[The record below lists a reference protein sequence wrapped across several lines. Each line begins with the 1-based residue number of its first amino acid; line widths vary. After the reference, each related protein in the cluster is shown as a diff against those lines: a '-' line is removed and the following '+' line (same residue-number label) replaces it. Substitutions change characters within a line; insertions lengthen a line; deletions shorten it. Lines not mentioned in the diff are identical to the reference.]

1 LPPRIVKEEDF
12 ERLAKVAELYYLED
26 LNQRRI
32 AEIMDVSP
40 QKVYRMLK
48 RAKELGIVEIRIR
61 RSGEIDTELSQSLT
75 ECFDLHNAL
84 VVRTYSG
91 TPEGVIKAVAQSA
104 ASFLKDH
111 LFSYTSVGVAYGR
124 TLHEVLGYL
133 PRLDLHGIRVVQMMG
148 GYGGRR
154 WKTVAIEL
162 VKEFAN
168 RLGGE
173 PVYLFAPAFAKS
185 PETRDAF
192 LSEKEVQEVLRMAQ
206 EVDVALVGIGGM
218 RRETSLLIETGNFEE
233 EEIEELVEKG
243 AVGAICGTFFNIEGR
258 VIRSDLDR
266 KRIAVDVRCIR
277 DRGSQVIGIAG
288 GMEKKEAIL
297 GALRGR
303 WLTGLVTDAQV
314 GKWLLEVAAGD
325 RA

>member
-1 LPPRIVKEEDF
+1 MFLSPRVAREEDF

-26 LNQRRI
+26 LNQKKI
-32 AEIMDVSP
+32 AELLGVSP

-48 RAKELGIVEIRIR
+48 KARETGIVEIRIR
-61 RSGEIDTELSQSLT
+61 RSGEVDAELSQSIT
-75 ECFDLHNAL
+75 ERFGLLNAV

-91 TPEGVIKAVAQSA
+91 TPEGVIKAVAQAA

-111 LFSYTSVGVAYGR
+111 LVSYTSIGVAYGR
-124 TLHEVLGYL
+124 TLHAVLEYL
-133 PRLDLHGIRVVQMMG
+133 PKLDLHGVRIVQMMG

-192 LSEKEVQEVLRMAQ
+192 LSEQEVQEVLRMAE

-233 EEIEELVEKG
+233 EEIENLIRRG
-243 AVGAICGTFFNIEGR
+243 AVGAICGTFFDIRGEVIE
-258 VIRSDLDR
+258 SDLDQ
-266 KRIAVDVRCIR
+266 KRIAANVKRIR
-277 DRGSQVIGIAG
+277 ERGSRVIGIAG
-288 GMEKKEAIL
+288 SMEKREAIL
-297 GALRGR
+297 GALQGK
-303 WLTGLVTDAQV
+303 WLTDLITDAQV
-314 GKWLLEVAAGD
+314 GKWLLGVLD
-325 RA
+325 R

>member
-1 LPPRIVKEEDF
+1 MSPRVAREEDF

-26 LNQRRI
+26 LNQRKI
-32 AEIMDVSP
+32 AELLGVSP

-48 RAKELGIVEIRIR
+48 RAREIGIVEIRIR
-61 RSGEIDTELSQSLT
+61 RSGEVDAELSQSLA
-75 ECFDLHNAL
+75 EHFDLRNAV

-91 TPEGVIKAVAQSA
+91 TPEGVVKAVAQAA
-104 ASFLKDH
+104 ASFLRDS
-111 LFSYTSVGVAYGR
+111 LVPYTSVGVAYGR
-124 TLHEVLGYL
+124 TLHSVLEYL

-162 VKEFAN
+162 VKEFAS

-192 LSEKEVQEVLRMAQ
+192 LSEKEVQEVLRMAE

-233 EEIEELVEKG
+233 QEIEELVRRG
-243 AVGAICGTFFNIEGR
+243 AVGAICGTFFNIDGE
-258 VIRSDLDR
+258 VIACDLDK
-266 KRIAVDVRCIR
+266 KRIAADVKRIR
-277 DRGSQVIGIAG
+277 VRGSRVIGIAG

-297 GALRGR
+297 GALRGK
-303 WLTGLVTDAQV
+303 WLTDLVTDAQV
-314 GKWLLEVAAGD
+314 GRWLLSAAKGK
-325 RA
+325 

>member
-1 LPPRIVKEEDF
+1 MSPRVAREEDF

-26 LNQRRI
+26 LNQRKI
-32 AEIMDVSP
+32 AELLGVSP

-48 RAKELGIVEIRIR
+48 RAREIGIVEIRIR
-61 RSGEIDTELSQSLT
+61 RSGEVDAELSQSLA
-75 ECFDLHNAL
+75 EHFDLQNAV

-91 TPEGVIKAVAQSA
+91 TPEGVVKAVAQAA
-104 ASFLKDH
+104 ASFLRDN
-111 LFSYTSVGVAYGR
+111 LVPYTSVGVAYGR
-124 TLHEVLGYL
+124 TLHSVLEYL

-162 VKEFAN
+162 VKEFAS

-192 LSEKEVQEVLRMAQ
+192 LSEKEVQEVLRMAE

-233 EEIEELVEKG
+233 QEIEELVRRG
-243 AVGAICGTFFNIEGR
+243 AVGAICGTFFNIDGE
-258 VIRSDLDR
+258 VIMCDLDK
-266 KRIAVDVRCIR
+266 KRIAVDVKRIR
-277 DRGSQVIGIAG
+277 ERGSRVIGIAG

-297 GALRGR
+297 GALRGK
-303 WLTGLVTDAQV
+303 WLTDLVTDAQV
-314 GKWLLEVAAGD
+314 GRWLLSTAKGK
-325 RA
+325 